1 MDEMKRL
8 VEAGKVPAPSA
19 EGRDANN
26 RNNGGQ
32 KPRNTMH
39 RGMKEMPS
47 FMQNKPAWQINL
59 YTIFTNNA
67 EIRRYVSNSIINE
80 MSAKGLISPDVKH
93 KWVDFRFNKYRVEV
107 DDLST
112 EYRYTNPI
120 FVNAFMA
127 AIVSFASA
135 AQDTLN
141 TFLVRETGKTLDS
154 VVDDKEVEVIVTANA
169 TIQSGK
175 EVNAE

>member
-1 MDEMKRL
+1 MDEMKNL
-8 VEAGKVPAPSA
+8 VREGKVPFNNNAEKHNDAPA
-19 EGRDANN
+19 
-26 RNNGGQ
+26 

-39 RGMKEMPS
+39 RGMKEMPN

-67 EIRRYVSNSIINE
+67 EIRRFVSNSIINA
-80 MSAKGLISPDVKH
+80 MSAQGKIPTEVKH
-93 KWVDFRFNKYRVEV
+93 KWIDFRFNKYRVEL

-112 EYRYTNPI
+112 EYRYTNPV

-141 TFLVRETGKTLDS
+141 NFLLHETGKT
-154 VVDDKEVEVIVTANA
+154 VDAIADEKEIEAIVSANTA
-169 TIQSGK
+169 IQTGS
-175 EVNAE
+175 EVNPE